1 MIFVEL
7 GDCGFQRQFA
17 ASDLQTLDEV
27 RGAGEQRSPAIF
39 HQCQAN
45 RRRQMAFAS
54 AWRTGLIMPNISEAV
69 AKCRSAMRSTL
80 AFTRRSLSLAGNVIA
95 GRQLMW
101 GANLTAAWR

>member
-1 MIFVEL
+1 
-7 GDCGFQRQFA
+7 
-17 ASDLQTLDEV
+17 
-27 RGAGEQRSPAIF
+27 
-39 HQCQAN
+39 
-45 RRRQMAFAS
+45 
-54 AWRTGLIMPNISEAV
+54 MPNISEAV